1 MNALN
6 IENKEYE
13 IILKSISNTLFKTGG
28 VVEYQDINWHLLLD
42 ECKRQT
48 VCYIV
53 FEGLE
58 NKHAIPR
65 DVYEKWFNYIGMYM
79 RDNHSV
85 NNHHSYLDSLMKK
98 YGLPYCIYK
107 GAASEFYY
115 PNPALRAMGDVDFAV
130 PKECFEKALDLL
142 KDCDVLF
149 HIGDVL
155 YHGPRNDIPEGY
167 NPKGLIS
174 KINSLDN
181 IIIARGNCDA
191 DVDQMVINHPIQSP
205 YVMSQFG
212 ETRIVT
218 THGYTDSKEDTIN
231 KAKSMGADILILGHT
246 HVKELYLDENLVV
259 LNPGSTS
266 IPKDGTHS
274 VAIIDIIQSEDEID
288 MNFNLI
294 DINTKNIIN
303 LD

>member
-1 MNALN
+1 MK
-6 IENKEYE
+6 I
-13 IILKSISNTLFKTGG
+13 G
-28 VVEYQDINWHLLLD
+28 VMSDTH
-42 ECKRQT
+42 
-48 VCYIV
+48 
-53 FEGLE
+53 G
-58 NKHAIPR
+58 
-65 DVYEKWFNYIGMYM
+65 
-79 RDNHSV
+79 
-85 NNHHSYLDSLMKK
+85 SLT
-98 YGLPYCIYK
+98 Y
-107 GAASEFYY
+107 
-115 PNPALRAMGDVDFAV
+115 
-130 PKECFEKALDLL
+130 FEKALDVLS
-142 KDCDVLF
+142 DCDVLI
-149 HIGDVL
+149 HGGDIL

-181 IIIARGNCDA
+181 IIIARVNCDA

-259 LNPGSTS
+259 LNPGSSTS

>member
-1 MNALN
+1 MK
-6 IENKEYE
+6 I
-13 IILKSISNTLFKTGG
+13 G
-28 VVEYQDINWHLLLD
+28 VMSDTH
-42 ECKRQT
+42 
-48 VCYIV
+48 
-53 FEGLE
+53 G
-58 NKHAIPR
+58 
-65 DVYEKWFNYIGMYM
+65 
-79 RDNHSV
+79 
-85 NNHHSYLDSLMKK
+85 SLT
-98 YGLPYCIYK
+98 Y
-107 GAASEFYY
+107 
-115 PNPALRAMGDVDFAV
+115 
-130 PKECFEKALDLL
+130 FEKALDVLS
-142 KDCDVLF
+142 DCDVLI
-149 HIGDVL
+149 HGGDIL

-259 LNPGSTS
+259 TS